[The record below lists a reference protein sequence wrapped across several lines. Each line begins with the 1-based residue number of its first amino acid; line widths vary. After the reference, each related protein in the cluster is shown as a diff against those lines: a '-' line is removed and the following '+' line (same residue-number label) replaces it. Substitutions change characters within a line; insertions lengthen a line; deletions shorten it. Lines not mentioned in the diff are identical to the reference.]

1 VAETTTTLRPRADAV
16 VGWRYWQ
23 LSRSGLLRSVT
34 QRGTEWEPGAIVH
47 ARCLGGG
54 HPAPDERCECGVH
67 GARDLDTLR
76 EHGLCLAPE
85 ALVVGEVAL
94 WGRVVSEEARFRGEH
109 AVPVR
114 LSVVRDLLAPEELPG
129 VVERMGAYG
138 VPVATVDLAD
148 AVAGVSAA
156 TLGFQA
162 MAARASRTSAG

>member
-67 GARDLDTLR
+67 AARDLDTLR

-138 VPVATVDLAD
+138 VPVATVDLTD

-156 TLGFQA
+156 TLAFQA